1 MRFVRFGPTGAERP
15 GVLDHE
21 GRIRDLSGDF
31 RDLSGADLARLG
43 AVDPHKLPLVEGS
56 QRLGVPV
63 AAVGKYI
70 CIGMNYTDHAREN
83 GMLPPREPIFF
94 LKATSALCGPNDPVI
109 LPRESVKA
117 DFEAELGV
125 VIGREAKYVTE
136 DAALSHVAGYVAV
149 NDLSDREF
157 QIERAGQWT
166 KGKSADTFGPVGPW
180 LVTPDEAGDPQ
191 DMVLRLHLNGVAMQ
205 DGHTANMIFPVKRLI
220 SYVSQFMSLQ
230 PGDIIATGSPAGVGM
245 GRRPQVWL
253 KPGDEMELE
262 VGRLGI
268 QRQTV
273 QRYQGFD

>member
-15 GVLDHE
+15 GVLDHQ

-125 VIGREAKYVTE
+125 VIGSEAKYVTE

-262 VGRLGI
+262 VGRLGT

>member
-63 AAVGKYI
+63 AGVGKYI

-83 GMLPPREPIFF
+83 GMFPPREPIFF

-109 LPRESVKA
+109 LPRGSVKA

-125 VIGREAKYVTE
+125 VIGSEAKYVTE

-191 DMVLRLHLNGVAMQ
+191 DMMLRLHLNGVAMQ

-245 GRRPQVWL
+245 GRRPPVWL

-262 VGRLGI
+262 VGRLGT

>member
-63 AAVGKYI
+63 AGVGKYI

-83 GMLPPREPIFF
+83 GMFPPREPIFF

-109 LPRESVKA
+109 LPRGSVKA

-125 VIGREAKYVTE
+125 VIGSEAKYVTE

-262 VGRLGI
+262 VGRLGT

>member
-63 AAVGKYI
+63 AGVGKYI

-83 GMLPPREPIFF
+83 GMFPPREPIFF

-109 LPRESVKA
+109 LPRGSVKA

-262 VGRLGI
+262 VGRMGT

>member
-83 GMLPPREPIFF
+83 GMFPPREPIFF

-109 LPRESVKA
+109 LPRGSVKA

-245 GRRPQVWL
+245 GRRPPVWL

-262 VGRLGI
+262 VGRLGT

>member
-109 LPRESVKA
+109 LPRGSVKA

-245 GRRPQVWL
+245 GRRPPVWL